1 MAGVAVINHPQNPPT
16 LWHNHRDI
24 RMLNPCIV
32 APAEVKLKANEPL
45 VLRYRVV
52 AHDGASAAPGGSD
65 RLAAEW
71 RTADDQGE
79 R

>member
-1 MAGVAVINHPQNPPT
+1 
-16 LWHNHRDI
+16 
-24 RMLNPCIV
+24 MLNPCVV

-52 AHDGASAAPGGSD
+52 AHDGETPSKELD

-71 RTADDQGE
+71 GKVK
-79 R
+79 

>member
-1 MAGVAVINHPQNPPT
+1 VIDHPKNPPA

-52 AHDGASAAPGGSD
+52 AHDGETPGAELD
-65 RLAAEW
+65 RLAEQW
-71 RTADDQGE
+71 RKEETAGQGDKGT